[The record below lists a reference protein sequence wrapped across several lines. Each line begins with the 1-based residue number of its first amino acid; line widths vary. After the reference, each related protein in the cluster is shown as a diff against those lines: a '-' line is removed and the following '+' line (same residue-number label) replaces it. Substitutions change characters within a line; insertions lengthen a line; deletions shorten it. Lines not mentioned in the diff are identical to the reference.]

1 MAITYTFSDIK
12 VEIAPSL
19 DGLTDVI
26 TRVRYNYNGADENG
40 YSGSFAGTTPMP
52 LPASGSTFIP
62 FNEVT
67 EPEVVAWLDEV
78 ADKPHMQ
85 QQIQKQI
92 NNQIAPKY
100 VPVPN
105 PWDPQPSSSAE

>member
-1 MAITYTFSDIK
+1 MATTFTFSDIK

-26 TRVRYNYNGADENG
+26 TRVRYNYKGVDENG
-40 YSGSFAGTTPMP
+40 YSGSFPGVTPMP
-52 LPASGSTFIP
+52 LPGSGSFIP
-62 FNEVT
+62 FNQVT
-67 EPEVVAWLDEV
+67 EPEVVEWLDEV

-85 QQIQKQI
+85 QQIEKQI
-92 NNQIAPKY
+92 QNQITPKY

-105 PWDPQPSSSAE
+105 PWDAQPSGSAE

>member
-1 MAITYTFSDIK
+1 MATTYTFSDIK

-40 YSGSFAGTTPMP
+40 YSGSFSGATPMP
-52 LPASGSTFIP
+52 QPSTGSFTP
-62 FNEVT
+62 FSEIT
-67 EPEVVAWLDEV
+67 EPEVVTWLNEV

-92 NNQIAPKY
+92 DNQATPKY

-105 PWDPQPSSSAE
+105 PWDPAPTGSI